1 MRTLT
6 TLQAIAVYHIHRRLV
21 EAGFRPDVA
30 HGLVLRAVDRVAGP
44 AGAGMG
50 KVRQT
55 RELIR
60 TPGMTPR
67 YVSPAERCQRI
78 DAPIDEP
85 ERLYPRAEEQVRA
98 GWNVTKIVTSQYPYR
113 EVWYA
118 CPPGQVPL
126 EHQPKVFAAEQF

>member
-6 TLQAIAVYHIHRRLV
+6 SLQAVTVYHIHRRLV

-30 HGLVLRAVDRVAGP
+30 RGLVLRAVDRVAGP
-44 AGAGMG
+44 AGAGME

-67 YVSPAERCQRI
+67 YVNPADQ
-78 DAPIDEP
+78 
-85 ERLYPRAEEQVRA
+85 
-98 GWNVTKIVTSQYPYR
+98 
-113 EVWYA
+113 
-118 CPPGQVPL
+118 
-126 EHQPKVFAAEQF
+126 